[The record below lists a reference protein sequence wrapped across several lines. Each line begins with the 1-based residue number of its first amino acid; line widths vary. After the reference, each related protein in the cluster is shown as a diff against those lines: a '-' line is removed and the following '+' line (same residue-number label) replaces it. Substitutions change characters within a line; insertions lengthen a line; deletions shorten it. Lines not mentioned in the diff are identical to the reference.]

1 SRCRTWSEP
10 GEGHR
15 TPGPRPEGGAESTWP
30 RHNRFVLITI
40 SGLPGSGKPT
50 VARLVAEQLGLE
62 HVYAGDIFRR
72 QAAARGLSLE
82 EYARRAETDHSIDR
96 ALDEQMRARAAQDEA
111 VLEGRLAAFMADA
124 AGRRALKV
132 FLDAPESVR
141 AERIVA
147 REGGAAE
154 ARLQE
159 TQAREASGEP
169 YLTHPVQVAG
179 IIAEM
184 RLDVPSIATGLLHD
198 TVEDTLATL
207 PQIEQTFGGEI
218 ATLVD
223 GVTKIGQINFT
234 SREEKQAENFRKML
248 LAMARDIR
256 VILIKL
262 ADRTHNMRTLGHLPP
277 ERQVEIAQETLDIYA
292 PLAHR

>member
-1 SRCRTWSEP
+1 
-10 GEGHR
+10 
-15 TPGPRPEGGAESTWP
+15 
-30 RHNRFVLITI
+30 
-40 SGLPGSGKPT
+40 
-50 VARLVAEQLGLE
+50 
-62 HVYAGDIFRR
+62 YAGDIFRR

-159 TQAREASGEP
+159 TQAREASDARRYQEIYGFD
-169 YLTHPVQVAG
+169 Y
-179 IIAEM
+179 
-184 RLDVPSIATGLLHD
+184 HD
-198 TVEDTLATL
+198 RARYDLVLSTDFRSPEELA
-207 PQIEQTFGGEI
+207 
-218 ATLVD
+218 
-223 GVTKIGQINFT
+223 
-234 SREEKQAENFRKML
+234 
-248 LAMARDIR
+248 R
-256 VILIKL
+256 VIV
-262 ADRTHNMRTLGHLPP
+262 APARARFGPGPSARPSSAYGSTTRAPPSTASRSCTASLP
-277 ERQVEIAQETLDIYA
+277 
-292 PLAHR
+292 